1 MKNLL
6 LTLKTLVALIF
17 LIFLNG
23 SLYSQNVISSV
34 NVNNNA
40 ALIGKQLTNNT
51 SGSIILEKD
60 SENWMSNKNY
70 LDISSS
76 SFNYYVMIAINEKV
90 YENDKEIENW
100 MLDES
105 EWILPKTDLNNT
117 DDELHLIEDWML
129 DDSFWKIKPARPAGG
144 KEVDENTIEDW
155 MINDKFWVIVK

>member
-1 MKNLL
+1 MNNLL
-6 LTLKTLVALIF
+6 LTLKALAALIF
-17 LIFLNG
+17 LIIFNG

-34 NVNNNA
+34 NVSKSA
-40 ALIGKQLTNNT
+40 TLISKQLTNNT

-76 SFNYYVMIAINEKV
+76 TFNYKVMIAINEKV
-90 YENDKEIENW
+90 YEFDKEIENW

-117 DDELHLIEDWML
+117 DDELNLIEDWML
-129 DDSFWKIKPARPAGG
+129 DDSFWKIKE
-144 KEVDENTIEDW
+144 EVDENTIEDW
-155 MINDKFWVIVK
+155 MINDKFWVMVN

>member
-1 MKNLL
+1 MNNLL
-6 LTLKTLVALIF
+6 LTLKALAALIF
-17 LIFLNG
+17 LIIFNG

-34 NVNNNA
+34 NVSKSA
-40 ALIGKQLTNNT
+40 TLISKQMTNNT

-76 SFNYYVMIAINEKV
+76 TFNYNVMIAINEKV

-155 MINDKFWVIVK
+155 MINDKFWVIVN